1 MMLCLML
8 SYATLLGYR
17 KELERLNDQDAEAD
31 TGGGVGM
38 FETPGVLKE
47 KVKCDICRID
57 P

>member
-47 KVKCDICRID
+47 KVKCDIRRFD